1 MLKLNNQE
9 ANYLLNDL
17 VEYRERAIELLGDEN
32 PKDKFNNIIRYKK
45 QIRLYSVIIEKLKK
59 KGKVNV

>member
-32 PKDKFNNIIRYKK
+32 PEDKFNNIVGYKK
-45 QIRLYSVIIEKLKK
+45 QIRLYSAIIEKLKK
-59 KGKVNV
+59 KGK

>member
-32 PKDKFNNIIRYKK
+32 PKDKCHNIIGYKK
-45 QIRLYSVIIEKLKK
+45 QIRLYSAIIEKLKK
-59 KGKVNV
+59 KGK

>member
-32 PKDKFNNIIRYKK
+32 PKDKFNNIVGYKNK
-45 QIRLYSVIIEKLKK
+45 SNYIQQLLK
-59 KGKVNV
+59 N

>member
-32 PKDKFNNIIRYKK
+32 PEDKFNNIVGYKK

-59 KGKVNV
+59 KGK

>member
-1 MLKLNNQE
+1 MMLKLNNQE

-32 PKDKFNNIIRYKK
+32 PKDKFNNIIGYKK
-45 QIRLYSVIIEKLKK
+45 KIRLY
-59 KGKVNV
+59 